1 METTS
6 QKNETLHAVN
16 RRLDEVSRLEQT
28 SASISENGNQS
39 EIIPTETSGR
49 GGVKSTAKVRK
60 FFENTTLLPKV
71 AAFIHKIQNSED
83 ITSENFNRELTVM
96 VGQQIRDQHTHYI
109 RFQMPDSTSI
119 YLRMSDHSTHAR
131 NSIGKKNADKK
142 ISVVIL
148 VDNSPNVKFKP
159 SKKVKMIEYVYN
171 HPEKEQLINIA
182 KSVFY
187 LIDTGDYVDLA
198 GAAEINVSPVDNT
211 IIDIP

>member
-49 GGVKSTAKVRK
+49 GGVKSTAKVRN

>member
-16 RRLDEVSRLEQT
+16 RRLEEVSRLEQT

-83 ITSENFNRELTVM
+83 ITSENFNRELTVT

-142 ISVVIL
+142 ISVDIL
-148 VDNSPNVKFKP
+148 VDNSPNEKFKP
-159 SKKVKMIEYVYN
+159 SPKVKMIEYVYN

-198 GAAEINVSPVDNT
+198 GATEINVSPIYNT
-211 IIDIP
+211 IIVIP

>member
-1 METTS
+1 MRIQLFF
-6 QKNETLHAVN
+6 QKSPPL
-16 RRLDEVSRLEQT
+16 
-28 SASISENGNQS
+28 SIKFR
-39 EIIPTETSGR
+39 I
-49 GGVKSTAKVRK
+49 VKI
-60 FFENTTLLPKV
+60 LL
-71 AAFIHKIQNSED
+71 
-83 ITSENFNRELTVM
+83 
-96 VGQQIRDQHTHYI
+96 
-109 RFQMPDSTSI
+109 
-119 YLRMSDHSTHAR
+119 LRILIEDHSTHAR

>member
-148 VDNSPNVKFKP
+148 VDNSPNVKFKQ

-211 IIDIP
+211 VIVIP